1 MIPTLTAAF
10 ANPPAVYR
18 PMMFWVWN
26 GEVTRERIDHDIAEM
41 KEKGC
46 GGFFIH
52 PMGEYFRLGDFLQGQ
67 SPPYLSDEYF
77 ELVKYAAERAAA
89 EGLYAWLYDEGGWPS
104 GTAQGHV
111 VEGHPEF
118 RGKVLA
124 AHVGPERP
132 EGDVVATVVLRVG
145 EAPRVLSDD
154 GPTGEGMVVHFVM
167 RPGGFPVDT
176 LDPAAVGRFI
186 EVTHERYR
194 GYVGEHFGKTVP
206 GMFTDESRVGGR
218 VGSKEVMWTPRML
231 EAFTADQGY
240 DLRPYLPLLF
250 TSDALGFDPSAD
262 YPEGTQAA
270 VRCAFFDTWTRLHRE
285 AYWDQL
291 NAWCAAHNLLHV
303 GHVGGEDT
311 LPDHIAGGFGEFYRT
326 AGTLDVPGVDAIWRQ
341 LCPDGPRL
349 HFPLL
354 AASAA
359 HQKAPAAGGTGGP
372 PVNALAP
379 WPRNGLTLTESFG
392 VYGFGLDFAQ
402 MKWVTDYQFVRGINV
417 MCPMAYSMYTQ
428 NGRLYRTMDYM
439 GPGNPLWEYYDLY
452 ADYVG
457 RLSLLCRAGESAAG
471 TAVYYPIEALWAS
484 CEGEVPLSFETIC
497 GLLEDRQVEF
507 DVLGGDALLG
517 ASIEE
522 GLLVT
527 PGAAYDLVILP
538 EMPVLRREVAEKLA
552 RFRQGGGRV
561 AFLGE
566 GPARVV
572 DGPAL
577 RAVEEVVP
585 GLTADAFT
593 VDLPKELDTLMAA
606 FGSPPGVW
614 AASQLDGFSGA
625 FFGGPWLR
633 RFAGRRLAP
642 GVALKV
648 PRDNLGP
655 FAEIMGATATRVH
668 LGMVEP
674 VEGVR
679 IMTRALESGSVHLI
693 VNERDEEAHLRLLVS
708 SDEPLRIETWDPTD
722 GRRAT
727 LAEHAETTD
736 ATRLALTLAPGQAI
750 FLVAAPPQA
759 LEAVEGTAADLQFE
773 KMIGT
778 FGLPEPVEGWEI
790 RESDVVEMEALPTIA
805 ADTPPTEEGRWDLIP
820 GCEHF
825 SGTMEYRLEF
835 EAPEDWARGS
845 SAIVLANVR
854 TVAEG
859 ELNGQPLEALIW
871 EPYRWDTTGLLR
883 PGRNELVVQI
893 TNTLANAALRPEVMQ
908 EAKARGWWNTYRE
921 RSQPMMEESV
931 ASGVN
936 PVVRLRLGDREG

>member
-1 MIPTLTAAF
+1 MIPALAAAF

-26 GEVTRERIDHDIAEM
+26 GEVTRDLIDAGIADL
-41 KEKGC
+41 KAKGC

-52 PMGEYFRLGDFLQGQ
+52 PMGESFRLRDFLQGQ

-77 ELVKYAAERAAA
+77 ELVRYAVERAAT

-111 VEGHPEF
+111 VEGHAEF
-118 RGKVLA
+118 RGKVLT
-124 AHVGPERP
+124 AHVGPDEP
-132 EGDVVATVVLRVG
+132 EGDVVATLRLRAG
-145 EAPRVLSDD
+145 EEPRVLSGEDSV
-154 GPTGEGMVVHFVM
+154 GEGVVVHFVM

-194 GYVGEHFGKTVP
+194 EYVGEHFGKTVP
-206 GMFTDESRVGGR
+206 GMFTDEPRVGGR

-231 EAFTADQGY
+231 EAFTADHGY

-250 TSDALGFDPSAD
+250 AKEALGFDASAY
-262 YPEGTQAA
+262 YPEGAQVAA
-270 VRCAFFDTWTRLHRE
+270 RCAFFDTWTRLHRE

-291 NAWCAAHNLLHV
+291 NAWCGQHDLLHV

-311 LPDHIAGGFGEFYRT
+311 LPDHIAGGFGEFFRT

-341 LCPDGPRL
+341 LWPDGPRL

-359 HQKAPAAGGTGGP
+359 HQKPAGRALGEWQRTG
-372 PVNALAP
+372 LA
-379 WPRNGLTLTESFG
+379 LTESFG
-392 VYGFGLDFAQ
+392 VYGFGLDFPG

-417 MCPMAYSMYTQ
+417 MCPMAYSMHTE
-428 NGRLYRTMDYM
+428 NGRLYRTMDFM

-457 RLSLLCRAGESAAG
+457 RLSLLCRAGESVAS

-484 CEGEVPLSFETIC
+484 GEGDVPASFETIC

-507 DVLGGDALLG
+507 DILGGDALLG

-527 PGAAYDLVILP
+527 PGAVYDLVIVP
-538 EMPVLRREVAEKLA
+538 EMPAVRREVAEKLA
-552 RFRQGGGRV
+552 QLRDGGGRV
-561 AFLGE
+561 VFLGE
-566 GPARVV
+566 GPEHVI

-577 RAVEEVVP
+577 RAVGEVVP

-679 IMTRALESGSVHLI
+679 IMTRALERGSVHLI
-693 VNERDEEAHLRLLVS
+693 VNERDEGVQLRLLVS
-708 SDEPLRIETWDPTD
+708 SDEPLRIETWNPAD
-722 GRRAT
+722 GLRAT
-727 LAEHAETTD
+727 VAEHAETTE
-736 ATRLALTLAPGQAI
+736 ATRVALALEPHQAV
-750 FLVAAPPQA
+750 FLVATPPQA
-759 LEAVEGTAADLQFE
+759 VEAAEGSEAELPAE
-773 KMIGT
+773 KVIGT
-778 FGLPEPVEGWEI
+778 FGPPEPVEGWEI
-790 RESDVVEMEALPTIA
+790 REGDVVEMEELPTIA
-805 ADTPPTEEGRWDLIP
+805 ADTPATEEGRWDLIS

-835 EAPEDWARGS
+835 DAPEDWSRRP

-854 TVAEG
+854 YVAEG
-859 ELNGQPLEALIW
+859 ELNGEPLDAQIW
-871 EPYRWDTTGLLR
+871 APYRWETTGLIR

-893 TNTLANAALRPEVMQ
+893 TNTLANAALKPEAME

-936 PVVRLRLGDREG
+936 PVVRLHLGNEEG